1 MKKVLL
7 IKLSALG
14 DVIFTIPLANNL
26 KSNGWE
32 VHWLTTEKG
41 FDILDGNP
49 CADKVH
55 FLPMYT
61 WRKNK
66 FNLKYFFQMLKVLFD
81 LRKEKFDI
89 AFDCQRRIK
98 SLPFMKFCGAKR
110 RIISKHSTEG
120 ARFGANEILPTETES
135 HHMVMW
141 NLDYARYLGYDVSN
155 IKMSLPNQPKEVKIK
170 VDNLLKDIDPSK
182 PLVVL
187 APETTWEPKH
197 WAIDNWVKVAE
208 RLKDKYNIILTGVNL
223 NAKIF
228 PKICINL
235 IGKTNLKDLMELF
248 SRANLVIAPDSGSA
262 HIAWAQAKP
271 AVIEIFCCTW
281 PEFFGCFGDDT
292 KYFRMSGNLPCQHC
306 GQRSCKKAENK
317 CECTKLPYAEDV
329 IKKALEILEI

>member
-26 KSNGWE
+26 KANGWE

-66 FNLKYFFQMLKVLFD
+66 LKLKYLFQMIKVLFD

-98 SLPFMKFCGAKR
+98 SLPFMRFCGAKR
-110 RIISKHSTEG
+110 RILSHFSTEG
-120 ARFGANEILPTETES
+120 AKYGANEILPTS
-135 HHMVMW
+135 PDSNHMVLW
-141 NLDYARYLGYDVSN
+141 NLDYATYLGYDTSE
-155 IKMSLPNQPKEVKIK
+155 IKMSLPNQPEEIKQKIN
-170 VDNLLKDIDPSK
+170 DLTKDLDKTK
-182 PLVVL
+182 PTVIL

-197 WAIDNWVKVAE
+197 WNIENWIKVAE
-208 RLKDKYNIILTGVNL
+208 NLKDRCNIILTGVKL
-223 NAKIF
+223 DASVF
-228 PKICINL
+228 PKDCINL
-235 IGKTNLKDLMELF
+235 VGKTNLKDLIELF
-248 SRANLVIAPDSGSA
+248 SRADLVIAPDSGSA
-262 HIAWAQAKP
+262 HIAWASAKP
-271 AVIEIFCCTW
+271 ALIEIFCCTW
-281 PEFFGCFGDDT
+281 TEYFGCFGNDE
-292 KYFRMSGNLPCQHC
+292 KYFTMTGNLPCQPC
-306 GQRSCKKAENK
+306 GARTCQKSEIKNACANVPK
-317 CECTKLPYAEDV
+317 AEDV
-329 IKKALEILEI
+329 IEKALSILFK